1 LKKRTNKKTII
12 YLLVAWIIL
21 AFLLE
26 STDLWISINLY
37 NATSVWANFLERFGE
52 IPGLL
57 VVLIGSHIYIV
68 TLNSSSNSKKI
79 LFTSFLLTTSALVT
93 IYIFFAISKGIS
105 GNNLFFNSNK
115 NYFYFTSILLNII
128 TTYLFRKR
136 YKFSKKTILYSRVS
150 FNMFFFGYLLFV
162 EPLKIF
168 WGRIRF
174 RDLAENYSNFSAW
187 YIPHGFTGNDSFPS
201 GHAAMGWM
209 MIALFV
215 LFTDKSYRIRLLLKG
230 LIISWA
236 IAVSVSRVIIGAHY
250 ASDVIFS
257 SFGMIIVYILVLNY
271 FTKRI
276 KNEMV

>member
-1 LKKRTNKKTII
+1 MKKRTNKKTII

-257 SFGMIIVYILVLNY
+257 SFGMSIVYILVLNY

>member
-236 IAVSVSRVIIGAHY
+236 IAVSVSRVITGAHY

-257 SFGMIIVYILVLNY
+257 SFGMIIAYILVLNY

-276 KNEMV
+276 KNETV

>member
-276 KNEMV
+276 KNEIV

>member
-1 LKKRTNKKTII
+1 MKKRTNKKTII

-37 NATSVWANFLERFGE
+37 NATSVWADFLERFGE

-250 ASDVIFS
+250 ASDVTFS

-271 FTKRI
+271 FTKRM
-276 KNEMV
+276 KNEIV

>member
-1 LKKRTNKKTII
+1 MKKRTNKKTII

-136 YKFSKKTILYSRVS
+136 YKFSKKIILYSRVS

-236 IAVSVSRVIIGAHY
+236 IAVSVSRVITGAHY

-257 SFGMIIVYILVLNY
+257 SFGMIIAYILVLNY

-276 KNEMV
+276 KNETV

>member
-1 LKKRTNKKTII
+1 MKKRTNKKTII

-276 KNEMV
+276 KNEIV

>member
-1 LKKRTNKKTII
+1 MKKRTNKKTII

-236 IAVSVSRVIIGAHY
+236 IAVSVSRVITGAHY

-257 SFGMIIVYILVLNY
+257 SFGMIIAYILVLNY

-276 KNEMV
+276 KNETV

>member
-1 LKKRTNKKTII
+1 LKKRTNKKTVI

-37 NATSVWANFLERFGE
+37 NATSVWANFLEKFGE

-115 NYFYFTSILLNII
+115 NYFYFASVLLNII

-276 KNEMV
+276 KNEIV

>member
-1 LKKRTNKKTII
+1 MKKRTNKKTVI

-37 NATSVWANFLERFGE
+37 NATSVWANFLEKFGE

-115 NYFYFTSILLNII
+115 NYFYFASVLLNII

-276 KNEMV
+276 KNEIV

>member
-1 LKKRTNKKTII
+1 MKKRSNKKTII

-37 NATSVWANFLERFGE
+37 NPTSIWSNFLERFGE

-79 LFTSFLLTTSALVT
+79 LFTSFLLTTSTLVT

-105 GNNLFFNSNK
+105 GNSLFFNSNK
-115 NYFYFTSILLNII
+115 NYFYFTAILLNII

-136 YKFSKKTILYSRVS
+136 YKFSKNIILYSRVS

-257 SFGMIIVYILVLNY
+257 SFGMIISYILVLNY

-276 KNEMV
+276 KNEPV

>member
-128 TTYLFRKR
+128 TTYFFRKR

>member
-1 LKKRTNKKTII
+1 MKKRTNKKTII

>member
-1 LKKRTNKKTII
+1 MKKRSNKKTII

-26 STDLWISINLY
+26 STDLWISRNLY
-37 NATSVWANFLERFGE
+37 NPTSIWSNFLEMFGE

-57 VVLIGSHIYIV
+57 VVLLGSHIYIV

-115 NYFYFTSILLNII
+115 NYFYFTAILLNII

-136 YKFSKKTILYSRVS
+136 YKFSKKIILYSRVS

-209 MIALFV
+209 LIALFV

-257 SFGMIIVYILVLNY
+257 SFGMIISYILVLNY

-276 KNEMV
+276 KNEPV

>member
-1 LKKRTNKKTII
+1 MKKRTNKKTII

-136 YKFSKKTILYSRVS
+136 YKFSKKIILYSRVS

-236 IAVSVSRVIIGAHY
+236 IAVSVSRVITGAHY

-257 SFGMIIVYILVLNY
+257 SFGMIIAYILALNY

-276 KNEMV
+276 KNETV

>member
-1 LKKRTNKKTII
+1 MKKRSNKKTII

-37 NATSVWANFLERFGE
+37 NPTSIWSNFLERFGE

-79 LFTSFLLTTSALVT
+79 LFTSFLLTTSTLVT

-105 GNNLFFNSNK
+105 GNSLFFNSNK
-115 NYFYFTSILLNII
+115 NYFYFTAILLNII

-136 YKFSKKTILYSRVS
+136 YKFSKNIILYSRVS

-209 MIALFV
+209 LIALFV

-257 SFGMIIVYILVLNY
+257 SFGMIISYILVLNY

-276 KNEMV
+276 KNEPV

>member
-1 LKKRTNKKTII
+1 
-12 YLLVAWIIL
+12 
-21 AFLLE
+21 
-26 STDLWISINLY
+26 
-37 NATSVWANFLERFGE
+37 
-52 IPGLL
+52 
-57 VVLIGSHIYIV
+57 
-68 TLNSSSNSKKI
+68 
-79 LFTSFLLTTSALVT
+79 
-93 IYIFFAISKGIS
+93 
-105 GNNLFFNSNK
+105 
-115 NYFYFTSILLNII
+115 
-128 TTYLFRKR
+128 
-136 YKFSKKTILYSRVS
+136 
-150 FNMFFFGYLLFV
+150 MFFFGYLLFV

-257 SFGMIIVYILVLNY
+257 SFGMSIVYILVLNY